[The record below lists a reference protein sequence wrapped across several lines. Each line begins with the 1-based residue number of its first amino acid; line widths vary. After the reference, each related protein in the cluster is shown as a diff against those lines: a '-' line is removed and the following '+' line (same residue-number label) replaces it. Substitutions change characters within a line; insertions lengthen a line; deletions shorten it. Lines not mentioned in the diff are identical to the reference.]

1 MTIHIRQMLSPNDE
15 LVAYAASH
23 AGVYLEFHGE
33 HGNLLQ
39 QPRGPSS
46 PISRANH
53 ESAVRYPCGS
63 YRSNSTAGV
72 VAAIVELMSWLL

>member
-1 MTIHIRQMLSPNDE
+1 MHIRQMLSPHDE

-33 HGNLLQ
+33 HVNLLQ
-39 QPRGPSS
+39 QRGPSS

-53 ESAVRYPCGS
+53 ESAVRHPCGS
-63 YRSNSTAGV
+63 YFSNSTAGV
-72 VAAIVELMSWLL
+72 VAAIVGLMSWLL